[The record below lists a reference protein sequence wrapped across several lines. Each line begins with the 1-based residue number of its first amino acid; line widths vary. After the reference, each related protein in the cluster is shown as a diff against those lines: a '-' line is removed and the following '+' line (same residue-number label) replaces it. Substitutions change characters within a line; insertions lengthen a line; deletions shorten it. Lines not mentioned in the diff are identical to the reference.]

1 MRIRLLGSIEVEA
14 GGRPLDAGPLQR
26 RAVLAALA
34 MDAGSPVGLD
44 ALVERVWGADPPEAP
59 RSALYAHIARL
70 RRLFAD
76 HGVRLIKQ
84 VDGYV
89 LDLDRD
95 HVDVHRISRLLEAY
109 RADPARIVVLREA
122 MDLWRGRPLAQL
134 TGFWAAKVRR
144 GVESQLVGVASA
156 WAAEELRRG
165 NAETVADRL
174 APIVESHPL
183 AEPVV
188 AQHMWA
194 LCALGRTSEALQCYA
209 VVRTQIAEQLG
220 VEPGAELRDLH
231 VAVLR
236 GEVTAPVRLP
246 AYRQL
251 FYDDAELRDLGQLM
265 LLAGRLET
273 MMACVYAMILDD
285 EDGPAPARYLGGP
298 ARLSAAGRT
307 AADRLRD
314 EGHHDLAEELALWSK
329 ACDEARED
337 GRQAVHVLPPGPA
350 ARWWRTAAELS
361 AVDDGTVAQRH
372 NRLVERIVEGYAL
385 GDRIAAR
392 YEVNASTPVSSAD
405 SAHRRT
411 A

>member
-14 GGRPLDAGPLQR
+14 GGRTLDAGPLQR
-26 RAVLAALA
+26 RAVLTALA

-70 RRLFAD
+70 RKLFTD
-76 HGVRLIKQ
+76 HGVRLTKQ

-89 LDLDRD
+89 LDIDRD
-95 HVDVHRISRLLEAY
+95 QVDVHRIGLLLEAY
-109 RADPARIVVLREA
+109 RADPARVAVLREA

-165 NAETVADRL
+165 SAETVADRL

-183 AEPVV
+183 AEPLV
-188 AQHMWA
+188 AQHMRA
-194 LCALGRTSEALQCYA
+194 LCALGRTPEALQCYA
-209 VVRTQIAEQLG
+209 VVRTQIADQLG

-236 GEVTAPVRLP
+236 GEVSAPVRLP
-246 AYRQL
+246 AYRPL
-251 FYDDAELRDLGQLM
+251 FYDDAELRDLGQLV

-273 MMACVYAMILDD
+273 MMACVYAMILD
-285 EDGPAPARYLGGP
+285 EDGHAPTHYLGGS
-298 ARLSAAGRT
+298 ARLSAAGRA

-329 ACDEARED
+329 ACDVARED

-350 ARWWRTAAELS
+350 ASWWRPS
-361 AVDDGTVAQRH
+361 ADMSTMDDSTVAQRH
-372 NRLVERIVEGYAL
+372 NRLVERIIEGYAL

-392 YEVNASTPVSSAD
+392 YEVTASTPVSSAD

>member
-14 GGRPLDAGPLQR
+14 GGRTLDAGPLQR

-70 RRLFAD
+70 RRLFAG

-89 LDLDRD
+89 LNLDRER
-95 HVDVHRISRLLEAY
+95 VDVHRIGRLLEAY
-109 RADPARIVVLREA
+109 RGDPGRVADLREA

-251 FYDDAELRDLGQLM
+251 FYDDAELRDLGQLV

-285 EDGPAPARYLGGP
+285 DSRALTHYLGGP
-298 ARLSAAGRT
+298 ARLSAAGRS

-314 EGHHDLAEELALWSK
+314 EGQPDLAEELALWSK

-350 ARWWRTAAELS
+350 ARWWRTAAALS
-361 AVDDGTVAQRH
+361 AVDDATVAQRH
-372 NRLVERIVEGYAL
+372 ARLVERIIEGYAL

-392 YEVNASTPVSSAD
+392 YEASPSTPVRSAD

>member
-14 GGRPLDAGPLQR
+14 GGRTLDAGPLQR

-70 RRLFAD
+70 RRLFAG
-76 HGVRLIKQ
+76 HGVRLTKQ

-89 LDLDRD
+89 LNLDRER
-95 HVDVHRISRLLEAY
+95 VDVHRIGRLLEAY
-109 RADPARIVVLREA
+109 RGDPGRVADLREA

-251 FYDDAELRDLGQLM
+251 FYDDAELRDLGQLV

-285 EDGPAPARYLGGP
+285 DSRALTHYLGGP
-298 ARLSAAGRT
+298 ARLSAAGRS

-314 EGHHDLAEELALWSK
+314 EGQPDLAEELALWSK

-350 ARWWRTAAELS
+350 ARWWRTATELS
-361 AVDDGTVAQRH
+361 AVDDATVAQRH
-372 NRLVERIVEGYAL
+372 ARLVERIIEGYAL

-392 YEVNASTPVSSAD
+392 YEASPSTPVRSAD

>member
-1 MRIRLLGSIEVEA
+1 MRIRLLGSIEVES

-109 RADPARIVVLREA
+109 RADPTRIVVLREA

-236 GEVTAPVRLP
+236 GEVSAPVRLP

-285 EDGPAPARYLGGP
+285 DGPAPARYLGGP

-337 GRQAVHVLPPGPA
+337 GRQAVHVVAGEPLERATRSAVAHGPA

-361 AVDDGTVAQRH
+361 AVDDGTVPQRH

-392 YEVNASTPVSSAD
+392 YEATSPA
-405 SAHRRT
+405 
-411 A
+411 